1 MLLGLTVA
9 WVPTLAAQTR
19 VMTGPEQMV
28 VVVMVMV
35 MVVEEEEKEEE
46 EKEEEE
52 KEEAEGQHV
61 PPGLVS
67 HGCRLAHSQST
78 SCPPPKLGR
87 RFVGLMLGLV
97 AEERQVK
104 GVEVVAGSCSR

>member
-1 MLLGLTVA
+1 VLLGLTVA

-28 VVVMVMV
+28 LVVVVMVMV
-35 MVVEEEEKEEE
+35 MVVEEE